1 MEKNKDLKRLKANFA
16 FNKIIQIKEK
26 SEDKKNDLGENFK
39 SHIKN
44 IPMYIYNNGLIYTLS
59 FIVYKSN
66 KHDTNISYTYIKNIL
81 SEYLK
86 KSFVY
91 GYENFRNKE
100 FDDTIKFLTE
110 CSSKDYRKITI
121 EILSIL
127 EWLIRFSDGMLEGE
141 ENGEK

>member
-16 FNKIIQIKEK
+16 FNKIIQIKEE

-44 IPMYIYNNGLIYTLS
+44 IPIYIYNNGLIYTLS

-66 KHDTNISYTYIKNIL
+66 KHDKSYTYIKNIL
-81 SEYLK
+81 LEYLK

>member
-16 FNKIIQIKEK
+16 FNKIIEIKEE

-44 IPMYIYNNGLIYTLS
+44 IPIYIYNNGLIYTLS

-66 KHDTNISYTYIKNIL
+66 KHDKSYTYIKNIL
-81 SEYLK
+81 LEYLK